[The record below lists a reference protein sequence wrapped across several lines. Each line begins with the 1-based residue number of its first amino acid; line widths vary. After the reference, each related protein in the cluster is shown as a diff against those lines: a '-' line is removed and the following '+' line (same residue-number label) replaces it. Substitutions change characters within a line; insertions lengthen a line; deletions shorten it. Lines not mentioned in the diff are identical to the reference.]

1 MQYGAILSSLILV
14 RLFSQETV
22 SAAAVCIESR
32 SNSTIAC
39 DVDIIDI
46 HCCM

>member
-1 MQYGAILSSLILV
+1 MQYGAVLSSQILV
-14 RLFSQETV
+14 RLFAQEILP
-22 SAAAVCIESR
+22 AAAVRIEIR

-46 HCCM
+46 HCCI